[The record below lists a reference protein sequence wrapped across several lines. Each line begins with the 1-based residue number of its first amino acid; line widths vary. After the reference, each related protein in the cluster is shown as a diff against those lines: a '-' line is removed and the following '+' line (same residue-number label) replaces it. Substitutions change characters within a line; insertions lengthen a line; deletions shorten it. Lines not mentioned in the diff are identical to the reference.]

1 MEKILTFKNKI
12 NKIIER
18 EAKMVAKLS
27 LKPIVK
33 RTKGKLNLEE
43 LQAIT
48 SLDLIEVVAGL
59 GWLAREGK
67 VSFSKDNGVTS
78 VQLYQ
83 ERYY

>member
-1 MEKILTFKNKI
+1 MVLDASKIGEL
-12 NKIIER
+12 
-18 EAKMVAKLS
+18 AG
-27 LKPIVK
+27 IVW
-33 RTKGKLNLEE
+33 RTLESKGKLNLEE

-67 VSFSKDNGVTS
+67 ITFIKENGVTS

>member
-1 MEKILTFKNKI
+1 MVLDASKIGEL
-12 NKIIER
+12 
-18 EAKMVAKLS
+18 AG
-27 LKPIVK
+27 IVW
-33 RTKGKLNLEE
+33 RTLESKGKLNLEE

-67 VSFSKDNGVTS
+67 ITFIKENGVRS